1 MKISKFI
8 EAVCT
13 TKDTV
18 RHYEELGILNPIRKE
33 KNARD
38 YSEKDIEDF
47 NVIKELQNLG
57 FTLKDIQIIFQI
69 KRETKCNS
77 DELISTV
84 LSILIA
90 RKKSLEEELIE
101 LQEKMQNLEE
111 LITQISKI
119 KRGRR

>member
-90 RKKSLEEELIE
+90 RKKSFEEELLE

-111 LITQISKI
+111 LITQISKL
-119 KRGRR
+119 KKG

>member
-90 RKKSLEEELIE
+90 RKKSFEEELIE

>member
-8 EAVCT
+8 EVVCT

-18 RHYEELGILNPIRKE
+18 RHYEELGILNPVRKE

-38 YSEKDIEDF
+38 YLEKDVEDF
-47 NVIKELQNLG
+47 KVIKELQSLG

-77 DELISTV
+77 NELISTV
-84 LSILIA
+84 LLKLIS
-90 RKKSLEEELIE
+90 RKKSFEEELIE
-101 LQEKMQNLEE
+101 VQEKVQNLEE
-111 LITQISKI
+111 LNTQVSKI
-119 KRGRR
+119 KNR

>member
-8 EAVCT
+8 DAVCT

-90 RKKSLEEELIE
+90 RKKSFEEGLIE

-111 LITQISKI
+111 LITQISKL
-119 KRGRR
+119 KKG